1 MCGAEELEEQDLAAL
16 GLFREPWRCVL
27 RNTGQREEN
36 LPVTEGLGVKKNTKI
51 FSSFRCL
58 CFCTLA
64 CEMIYS
70 KINYNTYLRK

>member
-1 MCGAEELEEQDLAAL
+1 MCGAEELGEQDLAAL

-27 RNTGQREEN
+27 RNTSQREEN
-36 LPVTEGLGVKKNTKI
+36 LPVTEGLGFKNTKI

-58 CFCTLA
+58 CLCTLA

-70 KINYNTYLRK
+70 GINYNTYLRK